1 MEAFPLVASPGSSSI
16 YIYRPGWI
24 GSGSE
29 LDLFL
34 DGRPVGS
41 LFSKRYMV
49 LVTSPGSHSIGAK
62 LPVQSGEVEDGR
74 GMKSLAIEVGD
85 GKVAAVRLSW
95 AVFGGI
101 GLESNPDLADAGR
114 YIAKAKRVEPTAA

>member
-1 MEAFPLVASPGSSSI
+1 MDNFQLVASPGSASI

-41 LFSKRYMV
+41 LFSKRYMM
-49 LVTSPGSHSIGAK
+49 LVTTPGAHSIGAK
-62 LPVQSGEVEDGR
+62 LPVQSGETEDGR
-74 GMKSLAIEVGD
+74 GMKSLAVEVGD
-85 GKVAAVRLSW
+85 GEVAAVRLSW

-101 GLESNPDLADAGR
+101 GLESNGDLADAGR
-114 YIAKAKRVEPTAA
+114 HVAKAKKVEPTTA

>member
-1 MEAFPLVASPGSSSI
+1 MASPGSSSI

-41 LFSKRYMV
+41 LKSRRYMV
-49 LVTSPGSHSIGAK
+49 LVTTPGAHSIGAK
-62 LPVQSGEVEDGR
+62 LPVQSGEVEDAR
-74 GMKSLAIEVGD
+74 GMKSLAIDIGD

-101 GLESNPDLADAGR
+101 GLESIADLADASR
-114 YIAKAKRVEPTAA
+114 HIAKAARVEPTAA